1 MKRSLCIYSGI
12 GVAMLTV
19 WYLLLFT
26 PLNNERAMVQLRAEQ
41 AREQLV
47 EYQRI
52 MVQLPM
58 YLDTY
63 RNLKKTKL
71 DLNDGLYARDQ
82 ILELFDLL
90 TKQAERRRLKVLE
103 ISPPVEELLLLN
115 SILPGSDQP
124 PFLNLTVKL
133 EGGYVDFGKYVQ
145 AVESAE
151 FFRGIN
157 RCLMI
162 TDVDETAATTFT
174 ISFQALLG
182 YQEANS

>member
-12 GVAMLTV
+12 AVAMLAA
-19 WYLLLFT
+19 WYLLLFI
-26 PLNNERAMVQLRAEQ
+26 PLHKAQARVQLRAEQ

-58 YLDTY
+58 YLETY
-63 RNLKKTKL
+63 RDLAKARV

-90 TKQAERRRLKVLE
+90 TEQAERRGLKVVE

-145 AVESAE
+145 SIEKAE

-157 RCLMI
+157 RCLM
-162 TDVDETAATTFT
+162 TTAVDETAPTTYT

-182 YQEANS
+182 NREANS

>member
-12 GVAMLTV
+12 GVAMLV
-19 WYLLLFT
+19 GWYLLLFI
-26 PLNNERAMVQLRAEQ
+26 PLNKERATVQLRAEQ

-58 YLDTY
+58 YLETY
-63 RNLKKTKL
+63 RDLTKARV

-90 TKQAERRRLKVLE
+90 TEQAERRKLKIVE
-103 ISPPVEELLLLN
+103 ITPSVEELLLLN

-133 EGGYVDFGKYVQ
+133 EGGYVAFGKFVQ
-145 AVESAE
+145 SIESAE
-151 FFRGIN
+151 FFRGVN
-157 RCLMI
+157 RCLMTTAI
-162 TDVDETAATTFT
+162 DETGPT
-174 ISFQALLG
+174 IYTIGFQVLLG
-182 YQEANS
+182 SAEANS